1 MFLNVFFLLQN
12 VTFTSLLALPSFSPP
27 ICFRVIAYPEKFA
40 YLCHRLRKPSIPL
53 KLNPF
58 NPRRPDIPM
67 ATGNLFLGTARKKL
81 GDIVLSRRNGK
92 QISRVRVTPKNP
104 QSDMQTLSRLA
115 MSTATKTAAAL
126 GQIVDHSF
134 QGVPYG
140 QKSVN
145 HFVKNASKILRSF
158 AVAAYNGEN
167 SEAAPIL
174 PYTAAG
180 LGVAAPIVI
189 ASGDLSAGNLVPSVA
204 GSVVKIGNIVVEGS
218 ISVGDFASIF
228 GFPISDQIT
237 FVVGRR
243 IEDQS
248 AVDAESV
255 MAGIEFSIMRLNF
268 KENLSEEDN
277 VFENDGAVLQIQSSL
292 IDMERSTPGVE
303 SITISSA
310 GNLVLGAF
318 SGDTGSYTCAAV
330 IVSRYENNAWRRSN
344 ATLVQGAPE
353 GISTTAQANT
363 AFGWNYITDLLAI
376 SRKASSVSEDRY
388 LNKEKN

>member
-1 MFLNVFFLLQN
+1 
-12 VTFTSLLALPSFSPP
+12 
-27 ICFRVIAYPEKFA
+27 
-40 YLCHRLRKPSIPL
+40 
-53 KLNPF
+53 
-58 NPRRPDIPM
+58 M

-81 GDIVLSRRNGK
+81 GDIVLARRNGK
-92 QISRVRVTPKNP
+92 QVSRIRVTPKNP

-167 SEAAPIL
+167 SDAAPIL

-189 ASGDLSAGNLVPSVA
+189 ASGDLPFGNLTPVVA
-204 GSVVKIGNIVVEGS
+204 GSVVKLGS
-218 ISVGDFASIF
+218 IPLSTGTDVSYDTFESIM
-228 GFPISDQIT
+228 GVSPYDQIT
-237 FVVGRR
+237 FIVGMRA
-243 IEDQS
+243 EDES
-248 AVDAESV
+248 SVDAESV
-255 MAGIEFSIMRLNF
+255 MAGIQFRVLRLNLLPRPAF
-268 KENLSEEDN
+268 DQDIFVEED
-277 VFENDGAVLQIQSSL
+277 GIWTLQSGI
-292 IDMERSTPGVE
+292 IDTER
-303 SITISSA
+303 SSA
-310 GNLVLGAF
+310 GIENLTISNGSFVLGF
-318 SGDTGSYTCAAV
+318 TGDTGSYTCAAV
-330 IVSRYENNAWRRSN
+330 IVSRYENGAWRRSN

-353 GISTTAQANT
+353 GITSTAQANT
-363 AFGWNYITDLLAI
+363 AFAWNYITDLLAI
-376 SRKASSVSEDRY
+376 SRKGSSVSEDRY

>member
-1 MFLNVFFLLQN
+1 
-12 VTFTSLLALPSFSPP
+12 
-27 ICFRVIAYPEKFA
+27 
-40 YLCHRLRKPSIPL
+40 
-53 KLNPF
+53 
-58 NPRRPDIPM
+58 M

-81 GDIVLSRRNGK
+81 GDIVLARRNGK
-92 QISRVRVTPKNP
+92 QISRIRVTPKNP

-126 GQIVDHSF
+126 SQIVDHSF

-145 HFVKNASKILRSF
+145 HFVKNASKVLRSY
-158 AVAAYNGEN
+158 AIAAFNGEN

-189 ASGDLSAGNLVPSVA
+189 ASGDLPVGNLSPVLA
-204 GSVVKIGNIVVEGS
+204 GTAVKLGS
-218 ISVGDFASIF
+218 LPLSTGTDISYDNFESIM
-228 GFPISDQIT
+228 GVSPSDQIT
-237 FVVGRR
+237 FIVGMRA
-243 IEDQS
+243 EDES
-248 AVDAESV
+248 SVDAESV
-255 MAGIEFSIMRLNF
+255 MAGIQFKFLRLNLLPRPAVDAEIF
-268 KENLSEEDN
+268 VEA
-277 VFENDGAVLQIQSSL
+277 DGIWSIQSGV
-292 IDMERSTPGVE
+292 IDTER
-303 SITISSA
+303 SSA
-310 GNLVLGAF
+310 GIENLTINTQGNIVLNAF

-330 IVSRYENNAWRRSN
+330 IVSRYENNVWRRSN

-353 GISTTAQANT
+353 GITSTAQANT

-376 SRKASSVSEDRY
+376 SRKSSSVSEDKY

>member
-1 MFLNVFFLLQN
+1 
-12 VTFTSLLALPSFSPP
+12 
-27 ICFRVIAYPEKFA
+27 
-40 YLCHRLRKPSIPL
+40 
-53 KLNPF
+53 
-58 NPRRPDIPM
+58 M
-67 ATGNLFLGTARKKL
+67 ATGNLLLGTARKKL
-81 GDIVLSRRNGK
+81 GDIVLARRNGK
-92 QISRVRVTPKNP
+92 QVSRVWVNPKNP

-126 GQIVDHSF
+126 SKIVDHSF

-189 ASGDLSAGNLVPSVA
+189 ASGDLGVGVLSVEK
-204 GSVVKIGNIVVEGS
+204 STNVVKFKAAVDFEEWGTDDITA
-218 ISVGDFASIF
+218 GDFANLF
-228 GFPISDQIT
+228 GIPLSDQIT

-243 IEDQS
+243 VEDES
-248 AVDAESV
+248 AVEAESV
-255 MAGIEFSIMRLNF
+255 MAGIRFYVFRLNF
-268 KENLSEEDN
+268 KQNLADSAQIFTYNSSSWDLQESALDLERTSPELN
-277 VFENDGAVLQIQSSL
+277 SLQINAQ
-292 IDMERSTPGVE
+292 
-303 SITISSA
+303 
-310 GNLVLGAF
+310 GNIVLNF
-318 SGDTGSYTCAAV
+318 DSEDTGSYTCAAV

-353 GISTTAQANT
+353 GITSAAQANT

-376 SRKASSVSEDRY
+376 SRKNSSVIEDKY

>member
-1 MFLNVFFLLQN
+1 
-12 VTFTSLLALPSFSPP
+12 
-27 ICFRVIAYPEKFA
+27 
-40 YLCHRLRKPSIPL
+40 
-53 KLNPF
+53 
-58 NPRRPDIPM
+58 M

-81 GDIVLSRRNGK
+81 GDIVLARRNGK
-92 QISRVRVTPKNP
+92 QVSRVRVTPKNP

-167 SEAAPIL
+167 SDAAPIL

-189 ASGDLSAGNLVPSVA
+189 ASGDLSAGNFLPSVS
-204 GSVVKIGNIVVEGS
+204 GSVVKIGNLQAAVEDE
-218 ISVGDFASIF
+218 VDVDTAVELF
-228 GFPISDQIT
+228 GFPYTDQIT
-237 FVVGRR
+237 FVVGMRT
-243 IEDQS
+243 EDS
-248 AVDAESV
+248 SSPESESV
-255 MAGIEFSIMRLNF
+255 MAGIRFYVARLNF
-268 KENLSEEDN
+268 KADLPE
-277 VFENDGAVLQIQSSL
+277 GTVLFVTAEGGGL
-292 IDMERSTPGVE
+292 ELAAHTIDMERSTPGIE
-303 SITISSA
+303 NLKINA
-310 GNLVLGAF
+310 QGNVILNAF
-318 SGDTGSYTCAAV
+318 DGDTGSYTCAAV

-353 GISTTAQANT
+353 GITSTAQANT
-363 AFGWNYITDLLAI
+363 AFGWNYIADLLAI
-376 SRKASSVSEDRY
+376 SRKNSSVSEDRY

>member
-1 MFLNVFFLLQN
+1 
-12 VTFTSLLALPSFSPP
+12 
-27 ICFRVIAYPEKFA
+27 
-40 YLCHRLRKPSIPL
+40 
-53 KLNPF
+53 
-58 NPRRPDIPM
+58 M

-81 GDIVLSRRNGK
+81 GDIVLARRNGK
-92 QISRVRVTPKNP
+92 QVSRVRVTPKNP

-158 AVAAYNGEN
+158 ALAAYNGEN

-189 ASGDLSAGNLVPSVA
+189 ASGDLSVGKLAPVVAGN
-204 GSVVKIGNIVVEGS
+204 VVKIGNIVAGEND
-218 ISVGDFASIF
+218 IYIEDFESYF
-228 GFPISDQIT
+228 GFPYTDQIT
-237 FVVGRR
+237 FVVGMRT
-243 IEDQS
+243 EDAS
-248 AVDAESV
+248 AAESESV
-255 MAGIEFSIMRLNF
+255 MAGIDFTVLRLNF
-268 KENLSEEDN
+268 KTDLAAGTNLFINEG
-277 VFENDGAVLQIQSSL
+277 DGFSIASMA
-292 IDMERSTPGVE
+292 IDTER
-303 SITISSA
+303 SSA
-310 GNLVLGAF
+310 GIENLAINAHGSFILNAF
-318 SGDTGSYTCAAV
+318 SGDTGAYTCAAV
-330 IVSRYENNAWRRSN
+330 IVSRYENNSWRRSN
-344 ATLVQGAPE
+344 ATLVQGAPA
-353 GISTTAQANT
+353 GITTTAQANT

-376 SRKASSVSEDRY
+376 SRKNSSVSEDKY

>member
-1 MFLNVFFLLQN
+1 
-12 VTFTSLLALPSFSPP
+12 
-27 ICFRVIAYPEKFA
+27 
-40 YLCHRLRKPSIPL
+40 
-53 KLNPF
+53 
-58 NPRRPDIPM
+58 M

-81 GDIVLSRRNGK
+81 GDIVLARRNGK
-92 QISRVRVTPKNP
+92 QVSRIRVTPKNP

-126 GQIVDHSF
+126 SQIVDHSF

-145 HFVKNASKILRSF
+145 HFVKNASRILRSL

-167 SEAAPIL
+167 NDSAPIL

-189 ASGDLSAGNLVPSVA
+189 ASGDLSAGALLPVLDGNVA
-204 GSVVKIGNIVVEGS
+204 KIGS
-218 ISVGDFASIF
+218 IDTNLLDDDILVSSYERIF
-228 GFPISDQIT
+228 GVPYTDQIT

-243 IEDQS
+243 VEDES
-248 AVDAESV
+248 AAESESVIAGIQFSVVRVNFKAGLAGTAELWSLDNGVLFLNEASVDA
-255 MAGIEFSIMRLNF
+255 
-268 KENLSEEDN
+268 
-277 VFENDGAVLQIQSSL
+277 
-292 IDMERSTPGVE
+292 ERSTPGWQY
-303 SITISSA
+303 IRLSA
-310 GNLVLGAF
+310 TTGHFALGL
-318 SGDTGSYTCAAV
+318 GTWDTAAYVCAAV
-330 IVSRYENNAWRRSN
+330 IVSRYENNVWRRSN

-353 GISTTAQANT
+353 GITSTAQANT

-376 SRKASSVSEDRY
+376 SRKNSRVSEDKY

>member
-1 MFLNVFFLLQN
+1 
-12 VTFTSLLALPSFSPP
+12 
-27 ICFRVIAYPEKFA
+27 
-40 YLCHRLRKPSIPL
+40 
-53 KLNPF
+53 
-58 NPRRPDIPM
+58 M

-81 GDIVLSRRNGK
+81 GDIVLARRNGK
-92 QISRVRVTPKNP
+92 QISRIRVTPKNP

-167 SEAAPIL
+167 SDAAPIL

-189 ASGDLSAGNLVPSVA
+189 ASGDLSVGNLAPSVA
-204 GSVVKIGNIVVEGS
+204 GAVVKIG
-218 ISVGDFASIF
+218 SVDDLGEDVTIANFESVF
-228 GFPISDQIT
+228 GFPYTDQIT
-237 FVVGRR
+237 FVVGMRT
-243 IEDQS
+243 EDTS
-248 AVDAESV
+248 TPESESV
-255 MAGIEFSIMRLNF
+255 MAGIDFTVLRLNF
-268 KENLSEEDN
+268 KTNLM
-277 VFENDGAVLQIQSSL
+277 DGDVLFDYDGGAFVIEPSS
-292 IDMERSTPGVE
+292 IDTER
-303 SITISSA
+303 SSA
-310 GNLVLGAF
+310 GVDNLAINAQGNIILNAF

-330 IVSRYENNAWRRSN
+330 IVSRYENNVWRRSN

-353 GISTTAQANT
+353 GITSTAQANT
-363 AFGWNYITDLLAI
+363 AFGWNYIADLLAI
-376 SRKASSVSEDRY
+376 SRKGSSVSEDRY